1 MTLALDG
8 QKVVV
13 TGGKRELDRTIA
25 QAGAD
30 EGADVVIW
38 IRAWGGDVN
47 ELKHLLLKMEA
58 QVVKQ
63 QPNECHYIPHFGA
76 RQCGHKNP
84 TGSAK
89 PALTV
94 A

>member
-13 TGGKRELDRTIA
+13 TGGRRELDRTIA

-38 IRAWGGDVN
+38 MREWGGDLN

-63 QPNECHYIPHFGA
+63 QPNGMSLHTSLWREA
-76 RQCGHKNP
+76 RRAQK
-84 TGSAK
+84 SYW
-89 PALTV
+89 
-94 A
+94 